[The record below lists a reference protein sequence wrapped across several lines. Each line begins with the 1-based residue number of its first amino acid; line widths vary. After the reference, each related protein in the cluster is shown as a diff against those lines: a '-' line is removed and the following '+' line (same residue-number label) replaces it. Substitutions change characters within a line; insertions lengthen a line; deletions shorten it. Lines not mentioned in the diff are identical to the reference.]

1 MEKASPHVSEER
13 VYAHGHEVTRDHD
26 VTITSSRG
34 WTKEGA
40 GDQPPA
46 SERAST
52 RADDS
57 TPVDELLELAEDAAA
72 ASSVE
77 PATECILSSSLDV
90 HCDRLR
96 RSWPASLYDCRMRF
110 ARDVLRQRLRTW
122 CSCAPPQYTA
132 VVTRA
137 ARYATQQ
144 RSPQRL
150 RYRSRAARSPPKL
163 SPQSLRRRRRRRS
176 GAVQRLRRR
185 LRQRSRRVRRVLK
198 RLQRPLQQLLLQLLR

>member
-1 MEKASPHVSEER
+1 M
-13 VYAHGHEVTRDHD
+13 
-26 VTITSSRG
+26 
-34 WTKEGA
+34 
-40 GDQPPA
+40 
-46 SERAST
+46 
-52 RADDS
+52 
-57 TPVDELLELAEDAAA
+57 ELAEDAAA

-137 ARYATQQ
+137 ARYATQ

-163 SPQSLRRRRRRRS
+163 SPQSLRRRRRRRTGVS
-176 GAVQRLRRR
+176 ATTAATVAATIAPCATRIKTVAETASAVVAATVAVTVASCIHRVTDKPTNCLKAD
-185 LRQRSRRVRRVLK
+185 RQTKRNVRK
-198 RLQRPLQQLLLQLLR
+198 IY